1 MAYKYKLREEEGA
14 EVSPS
19 NREQVTYD
27 VVVTPKDVSI
37 EDTVKA
43 LETLSN
49 YGMYV
54 SNLRKEQAI
63 EDRYGPTIP
72 TSKKKLES
80 IFQDVQNT
88 FKNEEEAYDE
98 FIKQALAQNKNIK
111 NLNIKYNT
119 LKSNNGYFYPKNSNT
134 EMQDY
139 IKSLTSRPTLLKYKV
154 KDDTIVFP
162 KSGNPAK
169 DLTKKMIDV
178 VMKNA
183 KIDYSVADKEAV
195 DEAKKETGVDMAK
208 KQLDALGVKYEMSTT
223 DKVRPF
229 KVIYQPINKSD
240 EFYDKFEDIVDLFNL
255 KGVVKSSMNEDKLD
269 QEAKV
274 YFMQQVK
281 LGKIKE
287 LPKDPKAEYM
297 KIKMTKEELKEVIR
311 EQIKSLIK

>member
-19 NREQVTYD
+19 NREQVNYD
-27 VVVTPKDVSI
+27 VVVTPKGISV

-43 LETLSN
+43 LETLDN

-54 SNLRKEQAI
+54 SNMRNKSSIQKAI
-63 EDRYGPTIP
+63 EDHFGPVIP
-72 TSKKKLES
+72 AKRKKMEKDQGFPFPVKTKTS
-80 IFQDVQNT
+80 IDDFV
-88 FKNEEEAYDE
+88 
-98 FIKQALAQNKNIK
+98 
-111 NLNIKYNT
+111 
-119 LKSNNGYFYPKNSNT
+119 KSH
-134 EMQDY
+134 
-139 IKSLTSRPTLLKYKV
+139 TSRPTLLKYKV

-169 DLTKKMIDV
+169 DLTKKIIDV

-297 KIKMTKEELKEVIR
+297 KIKMTKKDLKEVIR

>member
-27 VVVTPKDVSI
+27 VVVTPKDVSV

-119 LKSNNGYFYPKNSNT
+119 LKSNNGHFYPKNSNT

-139 IKSLTSRPTLLKYKV
+139 IKSLISKPTLLKYKV
-154 KDDTIVFP
+154 KDDTIIFP

-183 KIDYSVADKEAV
+183 KIDYAVADKEAV
-195 DEAKKETGVDMAK
+195 DEASVNKK
-208 KQLDALGVKYEMSTT
+208 
-223 DKVRPF
+223 
-229 KVIYQPINKSD
+229 NKIDPDS
-240 EFYDKFEDIVDLFNL
+240 E
-255 KGVVKSSMNEDKLD
+255 
-269 QEAKV
+269 EAKL
-274 YFMQQVK
+274 YFLQQFK
-281 LGKIKE
+281 LGNIKKV
-287 LPKDPKAEYM
+287 PDNPKAEYI